1 MLRDKVQD
9 ILNGIYFNDNAVYSV
24 SGRAINDIMDVFDE
38 LEDTI
43 EEKYQYKIES
53 LEEELRDSEI
63 YVREL
68 RSEIENLEAELDY
81 ERVQN
86 FKLSELIHNLGGE
99 IEE

>member
-1 MLRDKVQD
+1 
-9 ILNGIYFNDNAVYSV
+9 
-24 SGRAINDIMDVFDE
+24 
-38 LEDTI
+38 
-43 EEKYQYKIES
+43 
-53 LEEELRDSEI
+53 
-63 YVREL
+63 L